1 MEVVHNVEVEVKVSK
16 SIGLESDVLGVL
28 GWGKLGSLDSLSSR
42 VGSSVDEV
50 VAWSDTDNKI
60 GIAYKVDGL
69 TVARPCWK
77 LS

>member
-50 VAWSDTDNKI
+50 VAWGGADNKI
-60 GIAYKVDGL
+60 GILNSVDRS

>member
-42 VGSSVDEV
+42 VGSSVV
-50 VAWSDTDNKI
+50 VAWGGADNKI
-60 GIAYKVDGL
+60 GILNSVDRS

>member
-1 MEVVHNVEVEVKVSK
+1 MEVVHYVEVEVKVSK

-50 VAWSDTDNKI
+50 VAWGGADNKF
-60 GIAYKVDGL
+60 GSLNSVDCS
-69 TVARPCWK
+69 TVA
-77 LS
+77 